1 MAVSMNGEEGG
12 CWVVKAEEKG
22 EKGGEETLQ
31 FGMGPPALWTRMD
44 AS

>member
-1 MAVSMNGEEGG
+1 MSGEEGG

-22 EKGGEETLQ
+22 EKGEKGGEETLQ
-31 FGMGPPALWTRMD
+31 LGMGPPALWTRMD